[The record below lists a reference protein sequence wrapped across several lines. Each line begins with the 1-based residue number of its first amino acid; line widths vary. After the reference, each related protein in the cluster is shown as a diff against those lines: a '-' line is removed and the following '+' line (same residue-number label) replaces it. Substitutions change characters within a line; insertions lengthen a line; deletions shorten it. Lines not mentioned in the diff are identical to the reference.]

1 MENVLIVSVVKHSD
15 KNNNKAYILKNT
27 ATQTKC
33 RTFRELYQEAIE
45 RCSDAQSEI
54 INIKTIQI
62 SKSNSF
68 DDSSIEISDENMVW
82 SICNDLNF
90 KYVQFTIDDGSTAT
104 KDASNSKP
112 SGINAFSVLM
122 SSQNELH
129 MPDKPVPLS
138 GKQLTGPQRLYSD
151 IIDWASN
158 IDQGWSLDTL
168 DTGKEVLSKLSSA
181 LWYIDHGHEKFAEKC
196 CRIPECFQRF
206 KGYNEY
212 KKLRHKT
219 PVITSEKLNDVC
231 LSLTKCLSF
240 PSMSLPRHTRLA
252 SKIEAL
258 LSCLTKYKEKLQLD
272 NFRHKH
278 VYQKRDQPCRSTSGD
293 STCQFINP
301 TILVDKAFLEL
312 DKKT

>member
-168 DTGKEVLSKLSSA
+168 DTGKEVLSKLISSI
-181 LWYIDHGHEKFAEKC
+181 L
-196 CRIPECFQRF
+196 QR
-206 KGYNEY
+206 
-212 KKLRHKT
+212 
-219 PVITSEKLNDVC
+219 V
-231 LSLTKCLSF
+231 
-240 PSMSLPRHTRLA
+240 
-252 SKIEAL
+252 SKDQKVHI
-258 LSCLTKYKEKLQLD
+258 LQM
-272 NFRHKH
+272 
-278 VYQKRDQPCRSTSGD
+278 
-293 STCQFINP
+293 
-301 TILVDKAFLEL
+301 KAVHI
-312 DKKT
+312 KSR

>member
-1 MENVLIVSVVKHSD
+1 MSSIFLILIKKVAKMENVLIVSVVKHSD

-196 CRIPECFQRF
+196 CRFLSAF
-206 KGYNEY
+206 DA
-212 KKLRHKT
+212 LRVT
-219 PVITSEKLNDVC
+219 TN
-231 LSLTKCLSF
+231 TK
-240 PSMSLPRHTRLA
+240 
-252 SKIEAL
+252 
-258 LSCLTKYKEKLQLD
+258 
-272 NFRHKH
+272 NFDIKH
-278 VYQKRDQPCRSTSGD
+278 RS
-293 STCQFINP
+293 
-301 TILVDKAFLEL
+301 
-312 DKKT
+312 

>member
-138 GKQLTGPQRLYSD
+138 GKQLTGPQRLYRLINVGYVGISMLVCFGV
-151 IIDWASN
+151 IYFLIFNCKVALARTPSFHCAWIDWLV
-158 IDQGWSLDTL
+158 IHMHKHKTHTMQL
-168 DTGKEVLSKLSSA
+168 
-181 LWYIDHGHEKFAEKC
+181 C
-196 CRIPECFQRF
+196 
-206 KGYNEY
+206 Y
-212 KKLRHKT
+212 KKL
-219 PVITSEKLNDVC
+219 
-231 LSLTKCLSF
+231 
-240 PSMSLPRHTRLA
+240 A
-252 SKIEAL
+252 SI
-258 LSCLTKYKEKLQLD
+258 LQRVSKD
-272 NFRHKH
+272 
-278 VYQKRDQPCRSTSGD
+278 QKVH
-293 STCQFINP
+293 
-301 TILVDKAFLEL
+301 ILQMKAVHI
-312 DKKT
+312 KSR

>member
-54 INIKTIQI
+54 INIKPYKIL

-168 DTGKEVLSKLSSA
+168 DTGKEVLSKLISSI
-181 LWYIDHGHEKFAEKC
+181 L
-196 CRIPECFQRF
+196 QR
-206 KGYNEY
+206 
-212 KKLRHKT
+212 
-219 PVITSEKLNDVC
+219 V
-231 LSLTKCLSF
+231 
-240 PSMSLPRHTRLA
+240 
-252 SKIEAL
+252 SKDQKVHI
-258 LSCLTKYKEKLQLD
+258 LQM
-272 NFRHKH
+272 
-278 VYQKRDQPCRSTSGD
+278 
-293 STCQFINP
+293 
-301 TILVDKAFLEL
+301 KAVHI
-312 DKKT
+312 KSR

>member
-68 DDSSIEISDENMVW
+68 DDSSIDISDENMVW

-151 IIDWASN
+151 IIDC
-158 IDQGWSLDTL
+158 IL
-168 DTGKEVLSKLSSA
+168 
-181 LWYIDHGHEKFAEKC
+181 F
-196 CRIPECFQRF
+196 
-206 KGYNEY
+206 NEY
-212 KKLRHKT
+212 IKLLTHRFCLIR
-219 PVITSEKLNDVC
+219 PIDDMLN
-231 LSLTKCLSF
+231 
-240 PSMSLPRHTRLA
+240 
-252 SKIEAL
+252 
-258 LSCLTKYKEKLQLD
+258 
-272 NFRHKH
+272 
-278 VYQKRDQPCRSTSGD
+278 
-293 STCQFINP
+293 
-301 TILVDKAFLEL
+301 
-312 DKKT
+312 